1 MTIEEIKDRLE
12 KVENAIFYETM
23 ADFMDWNSYYKLKN
37 EERELKLKLKEMGE

>member
-23 ADFMDWNSYYKLKN
+23 ADFMDWDKYYKLKR
-37 EERELKLKLKEMGE
+37 EERELKEKIKKMGE